1 MKFSRK
7 KVAPFGLFIS
17 ALVAISAQAVT
28 EEALAQS
35 GEDNIEIIQTSP
47 EVVSVNGLDSLDA
60 SVAAMDLA
68 IAELERAIAPEPELA
83 QVAPE
88 LPPMLYL
95 NSDAETSEILTRW
108 AGQYDYVVKWNTE
121 KTVNFANG
129 MTYSGEFRTVLT
141 SLANDIA
148 NMGIDLNFKVFE
160 KNKVIVVY
168 SVR

>member
-1 MKFSRK
+1 MKFFRK
-7 KVAPFGLFIS
+7 KVAPFGLLIS

-28 EEALAQS
+28 EETLAQS
-35 GEDNIEIIQTSP
+35 GEDNIEMIQASP
-47 EVVSVNGLDSLDA
+47 AVVSVDSLDV
-60 SVAAMDLA
+60 SVAAMDAA
-68 IAELERAIAPEPELA
+68 IAELERAIAPEPVTA
-83 QVAPE
+83 RVAPE

-108 AGQYDYVVKWNTE
+108 AEQYDYVVKWNTE

-141 SLANDIA
+141 NLANDIA